1 VAALARRRA
10 LRARAHRRPGRP
22 DRGGR
27 GTSRGRRGG
36 EGIPALSAQRA
47 RLSSALAALV
57 LGAALAAYPALAA
70 PRLKG
75 LELALGGAALL
86 ALALAL
92 ALPARSPLLGASL
105 VLLAAEIVALDLL
118 RTRSPLALVVCAAGL
133 LTLGELA
140 ALSVSLRAVELV
152 SRTVA
157 LRRTAYLAA
166 VALGAAAV
174 AAVVELATRI
184 AIGGG
189 LGSAALGVGAIV
201 LLLGATSGLA
211 RARGRRSAGD

>member
-1 VAALARRRA
+1 V
-10 LRARAHRRPGRP
+10 
-22 DRGGR
+22 
-27 GTSRGRRGG
+27 
-36 EGIPALSAQRA
+36 
-47 RLSSALAALV
+47 
-57 LGAALAAYPALAA
+57 LAA

-92 ALPARSPLLGASL
+92 ALPARRPLLGAAL

-118 RTRSPLALVVCAAGL
+118 RTRSPLALVACAAGL

-140 ALSVSLRAVELV
+140 SLSVSLRAVELV
-152 SRTVA
+152 TRTVA
-157 LRRTAYLAA
+157 IRRTAYLAA

-189 LGSAALGVGAIV
+189 LGSAALGVGAI
-201 LLLGATSGLA
+201 LLLLAATSGLA
-211 RARGRRSAGD
+211 LARSRRSSGE